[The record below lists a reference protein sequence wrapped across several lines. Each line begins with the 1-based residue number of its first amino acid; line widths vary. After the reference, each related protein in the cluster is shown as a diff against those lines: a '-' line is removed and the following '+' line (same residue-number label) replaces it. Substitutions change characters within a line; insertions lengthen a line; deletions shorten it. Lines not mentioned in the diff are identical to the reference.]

1 MRLFSPNRLM
11 ALTLL
16 AAGQILTVKLAVARC
31 MPAASQ
37 QSSSASTE
45 STPGIELLTDPKG
58 VDVRPYLIS
67 LMSSVKR
74 KWYQEM
80 PASARGG
87 DKGAVSIQFR
97 VQKDGK
103 LLDSSLK
110 ISSSSGKQDLDD
122 ASLNAIR
129 NAAPFDHLPRNF
141 PQPFMEMRVFF
152 HYNMGT

>member
-1 MRLFSPNRLM
+1 MRLFSPNRLI
-11 ALTLL
+11 ALMLL
-16 AAGQILTVKLAVARC
+16 AAGQILILKLAVAYPR
-31 MPAASQ
+31 PAASQ

-58 VDVRPYLIS
+58 VDVRPYLTS

-74 KWYQEM
+74 KWYQGM
-80 PASARGG
+80 PDSARRG
-87 DKGAVSIQFR
+87 DKGAVSVQFR
-97 VQKDGK
+97 VQQDGK

-129 NAAPFDHLPRNF
+129 SAAPFDHLPRNF
-141 PQPFMEMRVFF
+141 PQPFMEMRLFF